1 MPLPRPLN
9 PRNFLYLFVLVL
21 SLLFSGCA
29 QKPWT
34 KSLGEDEY
42 KQAFSLATE
51 MNSRDNS
58 CKMGLETDL
67 ILTYTTPLEKQAFP
81 GYLEFT
87 FPATYKFVTSSPFGQ
102 PLFIVVGNQKKY
114 NSINTPKQM
123 YLAGGITSFA
133 LRNRLPIHFIKGRW
147 YDWLTGKNLISTDY
161 LTAIHEDK
169 EGRGIW
175 MTFEDNEAAGNISHL
190 LVDPEKKVILQRLMT
205 TRQKKNLATISYD
218 NYANIGGCQQPLH
231 INIAELPYRV
241 EIDLKLSA
249 TALSSEP
256 KSYTLTPPK
265 GYLQQYRP

>member
-1 MPLPRPLN
+1 MPLPRT
-9 PRNFLYLFVLVL
+9 RNTSTSLCVFLLVL
-21 SLLFSGCA
+21 ILFFSGCA

-51 MNSRDNS
+51 MGTRDNS
-58 CKMGLETDL
+58 CKEGLETDL
-67 ILTYTTPLEKQAFP
+67 ILTYTTPLKKQAFP

-87 FPATYKFVTSSPFGQ
+87 YPATYKFVTSSPFGQ

-114 NSINTPKQM
+114 KSINTPQQM
-123 YLAGGITSFA
+123 YIAGGITSFA

-169 EGRGIW
+169 EGRGVW
-175 MTFEDNEAAGNISHL
+175 MTFEDNEGAGNISHL
-190 LVDPEKKVILQRLMT
+190 LVNPQKKVIMERLLQ
-205 TRQKKNLATISYD
+205 TRQKKDLATISYD
-218 NYANIGGCQQPLH
+218 DYANIGGCLQPQH
-231 INIAELPYRV
+231 INIAELPYKI